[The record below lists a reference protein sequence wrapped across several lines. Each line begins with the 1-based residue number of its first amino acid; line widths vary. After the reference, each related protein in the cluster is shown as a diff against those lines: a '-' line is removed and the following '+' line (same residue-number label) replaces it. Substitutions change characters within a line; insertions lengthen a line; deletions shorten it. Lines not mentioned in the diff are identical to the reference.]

1 MGLWLGLKSFEF
13 QVLKNIQADKAV
25 LVYSVA
31 HIFKETEIWD
41 FLFLSS
47 DFTSF
52 RRVCLLAS

>member
-31 HIFKETEIWD
+31 HILRKQKFGT
-41 FLFLSS
+41 FC
-47 DFTSF
+47 SF
-52 RRVCLLAS
+52 HRILLRFVVCLLAS